1 MLCVNLSVFVSSCCH
16 RLNPQKQKLGW
27 ISFTEYKEMERLTN
41 PKLRT
46 ADAQLHNCAV
56 TQLRVRQV
64 QPKVT
69 AHSQMVLLYSVQYYR
84 SSL

>member
-1 MLCVNLSVFVSSCCH
+1 
-16 RLNPQKQKLGW
+16 
-27 ISFTEYKEMERLTN
+27 MERLTN
-41 PKLRT
+41 PKLRA
-46 ADAQLHNCAV
+46 ADAQLHNCMV

-69 AHSQMVLLYSVQYYR
+69 AHSQMVPLYSVQYYR